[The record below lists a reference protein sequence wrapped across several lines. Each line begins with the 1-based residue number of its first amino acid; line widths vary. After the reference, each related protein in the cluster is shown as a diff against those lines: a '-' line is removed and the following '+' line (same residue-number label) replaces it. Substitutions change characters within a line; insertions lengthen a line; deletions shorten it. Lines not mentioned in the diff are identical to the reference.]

1 MGAIAEAFVAYAQPL
16 LDQTDGSQEQMQKAL
31 TISQLCYNLALL
43 PEGQRET
50 MLREMR
56 PDLNMDDEEF
66 DAFRHSIVDPMIQRH
81 HEMFPFL
88 HRRAS
93 TATATAPPPSSP
105 SLQAQP
111 RTAGRAEA
119 YPATDRYAPCPCGSG
134 EKYKFCCGKK
144 RR

>member
-93 TATATAPPPSSP
+93 TATAPPPSSP